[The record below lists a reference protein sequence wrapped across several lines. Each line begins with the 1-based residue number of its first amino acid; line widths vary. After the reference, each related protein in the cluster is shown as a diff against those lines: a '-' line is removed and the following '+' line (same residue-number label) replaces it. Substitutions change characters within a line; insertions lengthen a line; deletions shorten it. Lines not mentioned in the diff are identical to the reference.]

1 LLVHHDLIAHH
12 SSKCHLVTGIFWL
25 HQVVMIALVHM
36 PHGTP
41 GNQEKTERFTNV
53 ALLLIC
59 QQIYKD

>member
-1 LLVHHDLIAHH
+1 
-12 SSKCHLVTGIFWL
+12 
-25 HQVVMIALVHM
+25 MIALVHM